1 MSASSPDSRGRRDPR
16 STMLTNVLP
25 GRAALPAVLLT
36 RSTGRYGNRPGR
48 IASAVAVIG
57 HPSPRGWA
65 VGRARVVASRPRPT
79 GLGGTP
85 ITRAARA
92 DGSTGIL
99 EVFQKGGTAGRAT
112 GFPSDAQ
119 VAQEST

>member
-48 IASAVAVIG
+48 IASAAAVIG
-57 HPSPRGWA
+57 HPSPRGRA
-65 VGRARVVASRPRPT
+65 LGRARVVASRTRPT
-79 GLGGTP
+79 GLGTP
-85 ITRAARA
+85 ITRAAPA
-92 DGSTGIL
+92 DGSTGL
-99 EVFQKGGTAGRAT
+99 PEFFQKRAT
-112 GFPSDAQ
+112 AAGA
-119 VAQEST
+119 AR